1 VAKREVHKQLSTCT
15 HELASTSTVQP
26 IDTGMSTK
34 TVVVRAL
41 VLAMGVATVA
51 AQPKSLVVYY
61 SETG

>member
-1 VAKREVHKQLSTCT
+1 
-15 HELASTSTVQP
+15 
-26 IDTGMSTK
+26 MSTK